1 MDVNVTSSPE
11 KAQDHED
18 SFKLVVAKTSVCML
32 VLALSLIENVIVLVV
47 VKKDYRNRLRT
58 ADCYFIANM
67 SIADTLFALQNI
79 PLAYNNFI
87 MKGHWVLQGHF
98 GMLLCKV
105 DNFFSLLSMVTVNLT
120 ILAIAGDQFCA
131 MYQPFRLNITRRKCF
146 LLIFLSWF
154 ISTLFSFPM
163 LYYSDLQRVTE
174 NLTVCTIQDQRVL
187 KIWCVVLT
195 GILVTT
201 LIMKFVLFTAIGA
214 KIWRPKLA
222 VSVSQRALTQQERR
236 NRDSFKMVVILIV
249 VFYICSLPL
258 LVLQMSYALGF
269 YTGYEKNHGLFIAIA
284 MMFMNGVINPIIY
297 FTFNRSFC
305 EGFKVTM
312 GKCGRCRSSAYAPA
326 HVLRRADGPLA
337 PTNGLPRNC
346 NAKQGDRK
354 NGITSVNPLQSNKG
368 TRKQHKTTRRQR
380 EANDCPYSS

>member
-1 MDVNVTSSPE
+1 MLSLLPLFKRVQLELTERGMMDVNVTSSPE
-11 KAQDHED
+11 RAQDHED

-269 YTGYEKNHGLFIAIA
+269 YTG
-284 MMFMNGVINPIIY
+284 
-297 FTFNRSFC
+297 SFC